1 MNADEAR
8 DAAMSGHQDETALLV
23 RLRSGEEAA
32 FAELVRNHHRALLAV
47 AGSLL
52 SGGEAEEV
60 VQEAW
65 INAHRAL
72 PAFEGR
78 AALRTWLTRIVIN
91 QARMRL
97 RRVGRELS
105 LEDFATEADP
115 FADRFASDGHWQS
128 PPQDWGYHS
137 PEALL
142 EERDLADCLQ
152 RQLDNLSANQRLVI
166 ELRDLQGQAI
176 EEICNSL
183 ALTASNVRVLLHRA
197 RATLFRHIEHYRE
210 TGEC

>member
-1 MNADEAR
+1 MTDEGREGEA
-8 DAAMSGHQDETALLV
+8 ALLV
-23 RLRSGEEAA
+23 RLRKGDESA
-32 FAELVRNHHRALLAV
+32 FALLVRDHHRALLAI
-47 AGSLL
+47 ARSMLT
-52 SGGEAEEV
+52 GGEAEEV

-65 INAHRAL
+65 LNAYRAL
-72 PAFEGR
+72 PTFEGR

-91 QARMRL
+91 QAKMRL

-105 LEDFATEADP
+105 LEDLATDTDP
-115 FADRFASDGHWQS
+115 YADRFAADGHWQS
-128 PPQDWGYHS
+128 APIEWGYNS

-152 RQLDNLSANQRLVI
+152 RQLNNLATNQRLAV
-166 ELRDLQGQAI
+166 ELRDLQGVAI
-176 EEICNSL
+176 DEICNTL